1 MYISYEYLLWLGI
14 ALFYIYDSIELVY
27 FNDIYI
33 VKGLKSWK
41 YLIPNPFFTIFNKI
55 VFIPNPLTPHCLFF
69 KFSFPS
75 NEAKISPKE
84 GNNIN
89 TFNKAICNIQTLTL
103 YQLILLGVVFPIMLI
118 NYSYGPLLLGIMAL
132 IYMNILT
139 IFVLIYVNKKKFKIS
154 QKQFLTYLFESI
166 FCPPFSLN
174 ILRKIS
180 KNYEIK
186 NSPIS
191 FSTKKMNKKL
201 VRNFRFEVNEVINTY
216 LSISDNKEEFSKKL
230 IKYKKY
236 ELR

>member
-27 FNDIYI
+27 FNDVYI

-41 YLIPNPFFTIFNKI
+41 HLIPNPFFTIFNKI
-55 VFIPNPLTPHCLFF
+55 VFIPNPLTPHCLYF

-75 NEAKISPKE
+75 NEDKISSKE
-84 GNNIN
+84 GKDVNA
-89 TFNKAICNIQTLTL
+89 FNKAIYNIQTLTL
-103 YQLILLGVVFPIMLI
+103 YQLILLIIVFPIMLI
-118 NYSYGPLLLGIMAL
+118 NYNYGPLLLGIMAL
-132 IYMNILT
+132 IYMNIIT
-139 IFVLIYVNKKKFKIS
+139 IFVLIHINKKKFKIS

-180 KNYEIK
+180 KAYKIK

-191 FSTKKMNKKL
+191 FSSNIMKNKLLKIFKHDL
-201 VRNFRFEVNEVINTY
+201 NDVINAY
-216 LSISDNKEEFSKKL
+216 LLISDKKKAFSKKL
-230 IKYKKY
+230 IKYKNY

>member
-14 ALFYIYDSIELVY
+14 ALFYIYDSVELVY
-27 FNDIYI
+27 FNNIYI
-33 VKGLKSWK
+33 VKGLKSWSHI
-41 YLIPNPFFTIFNKI
+41 IPNPFFTIFNKI
-55 VFIPNPLTPHCLFF
+55 VFIPNPLTPHCLYF

-75 NEAKISPKE
+75 NEDRISPMESKDV
-84 GNNIN
+84 NA
-89 TFNKAICNIQTLTL
+89 FNKAIYNIQTLTL
-103 YQLILLGVVFPIMLI
+103 YQLILLIVVFPIMLI
-118 NYSYGPLLLGIMAL
+118 NYNYGPLLLGIMVL
-132 IYMNILT
+132 IYMNIIIILA
-139 IFVLIYVNKKKFKIS
+139 LIYINKKQFKIS
-154 QKQFLTYLFESI
+154 QKQFITYLFESI
-166 FCPPFSLN
+166 LCPPFSLN

>member
-1 MYISYEYLLWLGI
+1 MYISYEYLLCFGI

-55 VFIPNPLTPHCLFF
+55 VFIPNPLSPHCLFF

-75 NEAKISPKE
+75 NEAKISSKE

-118 NYSYGPLLLGIMAL
+118 NYSYGPL
-132 IYMNILT
+132 
-139 IFVLIYVNKKKFKIS
+139 FFNKK
-154 QKQFLTYLFESI
+154 
-166 FCPPFSLN
+166 
-174 ILRKIS
+174 
-180 KNYEIK
+180 
-186 NSPIS
+186 
-191 FSTKKMNKKL
+191 
-201 VRNFRFEVNEVINTY
+201 NE
-216 LSISDNKEEFSKKL
+216 
-230 IKYKKY
+230 
-236 ELR
+236 